1 MDFQLYLYCIQINE
15 MKSRDDLFQI
25 IASLTRAEKRYFK
38 IYAGRHVI
46 GGQNRYVKLFD
57 LIDRQTEYDH
67 DKLRKSYKGDNLSS
81 DKNYLKKL
89 LLKSMRAFRDG
100 GHVRT
105 RLQEFLEEAHFLKE
119 KGLYDQCLRM
129 LKKAR
134 KLAEEYECLYQ
145 LMEILDLER
154 RLVKQTVDSK
164 MQATQDNLATM
175 QKETLQSISR
185 ELTFAHLYD
194 RQFLYSRMGG
204 SQEGDIPDL
213 DLQLLEHSS
222 AELISGPGV
231 SVETSIQYHS
241 SRAIYFNLRKDY
253 PQSLAEV
260 REIVRFYEANPR
272 VKEKNSD
279 RYKIALSNLL
289 VAANAADHHED
300 FPVTLEKIRAL
311 PALSFDEEAE
321 TFQNLAFLELM
332 YFMNSGQ
339 FDKVPAQAEQVDAAL
354 DQYAD
359 KINQARKHALC
370 LNFSL
375 AFFIRE
381 EMRHS
386 LSWLGRIL
394 NHKSGDQ
401 RKDIQQAARILQ
413 LVIHLEAGNHDLIHS
428 LLRSTRR
435 YLDLNQG
442 MRDYEKALIAFFRKA
457 IALPSGTETLAL
469 YRSTI
474 GELESLRAE
483 SSWGKLLLCQ
493 EITIWLQARV
503 EGVSLQQAF
512 ARPAAEPKK

>member
-1 MDFQLYLYCIQINE
+1 

-57 LIDRQTEYDH
+57 LIDRQAEYDH

-134 KLAEEYECLYQ
+134 KMAEEYECFYQ
-145 LMEILDLER
+145 LLEIMDLER
-154 RLVKQTVDSK
+154 RLVKQTVDSD
-164 MQATQDNLATM
+164 MQVTQEKLARK
-175 QKETLQSISR
+175 QENSLQWIST
-185 ELTFAHLYD
+185 ELKFAHLYD
-194 RQFLYSRMGG
+194 RLFLYSRLGR
-204 SQEGDIPDL
+204 SREGDIPKVDL
-213 DLQLLEHSS
+213 ELLEK
-222 AELISGPGV
+222 GPGESEESPEV
-231 SVETSIQYHS
+231 SVETRIQYHS
-241 SRAIYFNLRKDY
+241 SRVIYCNLRKDY

-260 REIVRFYEANPR
+260 REIVRLYEAHPK

-300 FPVTLEKIRAL
+300 FPETLEKIRAL

-321 TFQNLAFLELM
+321 TFQNLAFLELI

-339 FDKVPAQAEQVDAAL
+339 FDQVPSQAEQVDAAL
-354 DQYAD
+354 DEYAD
-359 KINQARKHALC
+359 KINQARMHALC

-401 RKDIQQAARILQ
+401 RQDIQQAARILQ

-442 MRDYEKALIAFFRKA
+442 MNAYETVLIGFFRKA
-457 IALPSGTETLAL
+457 IDLPAGNETLKL
-469 YRSTI
+469 YRTTI
-474 GELESLRAE
+474 SELESLRAE

-503 EGVSLQQAF
+503 DGVSLLKAF
-512 ARPAAEPKK
+512 GRSVAKSES

>member
-1 MDFQLYLYCIQINE
+1 

-46 GGQNRYVKLFD
+46 GGKNRYVKLFD
-57 LIDRQTEYDH
+57 LIDRQSEYDH

-105 RLQEFLEEAHFLKE
+105 RLQEYLEEAHFLKE

-129 LKKAR
+129 VKKAR

-145 LMEILDLER
+145 LMELLDLER
-154 RLVKQTVDSK
+154 RLVKQTFDSDL
-164 MQATQDNLATM
+164 QATQEGLALM
-175 QKETLQSISR
+175 QEETLRTIGE

-194 RQFLYSRMGG
+194 RLFLYSRMGQG
-204 SQEGDIPDL
+204 REGDIPEL
-213 DLQLLEHSS
+213 DLGLLEREPDMTGVHSKS
-222 AELISGPGV
+222 
-231 SVETSIQYHS
+231 SVETHIQYHS
-241 SRAIYFNLRKDY
+241 SRAIYYNLRRDY
-253 PQSLAEV
+253 PGSLAEV
-260 REIVRFYEANPR
+260 REIVRLYEAHPR
-272 VKEKNSD
+272 VKERNSD

-289 VAANAADHHED
+289 VAANAADHHAD
-300 FPVTLEKIRAL
+300 FPATLEKIRAL
-311 PALSFDEEAE
+311 PALSYDEEAE

-339 FDKVPAQAEQVDAAL
+339 FDQVPAQAEQVDAAL
-354 DQYAD
+354 DEYAD
-359 KINQARKHALC
+359 RINQARKHALC

-381 EMRHS
+381 EMRHA

-457 IALPSGTETLAL
+457 IDLPPGSETLDL

-474 GELESLRAE
+474 AELETMRSE
-483 SSWGKLLLCQ
+483 SSWGKLLLSQ

-503 EGVSLQQAF
+503 DGVPLQRAF
-512 ARPAAEPKK
+512 ARPEPTSEK